1 MKTPFE
7 AQHYKIASRRGVLVL
22 AIGLFN
28 RMLAAVRRTGTIV
41 KAMTATRAAVGH
53 QRVTKSSAGAV
64 ETHIQ
69 CPGLEP
75 EVSCHNA
82 AILVVD
88 VNSADQV
95 CITRAQFGD
104 QPFDAVADY
113 VHIFD
118 RVIRDNGR
126 LSLQCNS
133 LL

>member
-64 ETHIQ
+64 ETLGNLLGQ
-69 CPGLEP
+69 TGAVYE
-75 EVSCHNA
+75 
-82 AILVVD
+82 
-88 VNSADQV
+88 
-95 CITRAQFGD
+95 RAQ
-104 QPFDAVADY
+104 V
-113 VHIFD
+113 
-118 RVIRDNGR
+118 
-126 LSLQCNS
+126 
-133 LL
+133 

>member
-7 AQHYKIASRRGVLVL
+7 AQHYKTASRRGVFVL
-22 AIGLFN
+22 TIGLFN
-28 RMLAAVRRTGTIV
+28 RMLAADRRTGAIV

-104 QPFDAVADY
+104 
-113 VHIFD
+113 
-118 RVIRDNGR
+118 
-126 LSLQCNS
+126 
-133 LL
+133 